1 MSQWNETC
9 SQSPANREKFDPP
22 TPTPLER
29 LERWVND
36 PDFDREAEIGMTGTY
51 SCVMR
56 QWDSGRASHYWDSY
70 DHPTLDAAILAALA
84 QAEGER

>member
-22 TPTPLER
+22 APTPLER
-29 LERWVND
+29 LEAWVKAVTPGQRLANVLID
-36 PDFDREAEIGMTGTY
+36 GDY
-51 SCVMR
+51 SKACCMEQGVMR
-56 QWDSGRASHYWDSY
+56 GRATAD
-70 DHPTLDAAILAALA
+70 DPDAAILAALV